1 MSSVEIPDKRRIRA
15 RALILMSVAL
25 AFYFGFIAVSIYR
38 SSHG

>member
-1 MSSVEIPDKRRIRA
+1 MSSVEIPQKRRIRA

>member
-1 MSSVEIPDKRRIRA
+1 MSSVGIPDKRRIRA

-38 SSHG
+38 HR